1 MGLTKDGDSQN
12 MSIEDENKDAVEPVG
27 ADDSATTDESVS
39 VPDTTDSEAVES
51 SPAVKGK
58 KGKRGK
64 ETDSK
69 PEGKKRRLPVPQLPA
84 FLRKKEGEA
93 PAGDALL
100 GSSGADDRT
109 SAFTGIKIQDDAVGH
124 IPSEKESKK
133 QAKRSAVSFGAK
145 YGGQRRIFLF
155 LAAALLLSLG
165 LNVLNFAVGTTKAS
179 NNSVGQL
186 VQEEVAN
193 STASEFPVGDAAM
206 WTESFVRIYGTW
218 DYKTPGGRATDLSPY
233 LAPGVDQQAGWD
245 GNGTQS
251 VIYSAVS
258 SQPDIID
265 KNRAMFKATYQVGD
279 GTWRCLSIP
288 VYAYKPTD
296 ASQGPTNT
304 FGFAVTA
311 NPTPV
316 PCALRVSA
324 PDTGETDFANTDQEA
339 ASTLQQTFFPG
350 FFSAWV
356 SSDADSLR
364 QYMAPDVTTF
374 GLGGTY
380 QSNVEVTSVVLPI
393 GAAEEKAAPGTVYS
407 AYVTVQLTAN
417 DGSKTTATYKVPVAS
432 TGSQWQVMG
441 EPEPVLEDPNN
452 VPDNSLD
459 QGEGKAKPGEEVDD
473 EDANT
478 YPDSNGTSPEQQE
491 PGN

>member
-1 MGLTKDGDSQN
+1 MGVIKDGETQG
-12 MSIEDENKDAVEPVG
+12 MSNEDENKGTMGSGSNAAGETSAMNEPIEDAPVT
-27 ADDSATTDESVS
+27 DDSVD
-39 VPDTTDSEAVES
+39 DSSAG
-51 SPAVKGK
+51 GK
-58 KGKRGK
+58 KKRGK
-64 ETDSK
+64 
-69 PEGKKRRLPVPQLPA
+69 KRLVAIPALPS

-100 GSSGADDRT
+100 GSSGADDRP
-109 SAFTGIKIQDDAVGH
+109 SAFSGIEIQDDAVGH
-124 IPSEKESKK
+124 IPSEKELKK
-133 QAKRSAVSFGAK
+133 QAKRSPVSFGAK
-145 YGGQRRIFLF
+145 YGGQRRVFLF
-155 LAAALLLSLG
+155 LALALLISLG
-165 LNVLNFAVGTTKAS
+165 WNVLNFALLNTKAS
-179 NNSVGQL
+179 TSSVGSI
-186 VQEEVAN
+186 VEEEVAN
-193 STASEFPVGDAAM
+193 STSSEFPVGDAAM

-245 GNGTQS
+245 GKGTQS

-258 SQPDIID
+258 SQPTIID
-265 KNRAMFKATYQVGD
+265 KNRAMFKATYQIQD

-296 ASQGPTNT
+296 PSQGPTNSY
-304 FGFAVTA
+304 GFAVTA

-339 ASTLQQTFFPG
+339 AATLRETFFPG

-374 GLGGTY
+374 GLGGAY
-380 QSNVEVTSVVLPI
+380 QPNVEITEVVLPI
-393 GAAEEKAAPGTVYS
+393 GAEEDTAQPSTVYT
-407 AYVTVQLTAN
+407 AYVTVMLSSN
-417 DGSKTTATYKVPVAS
+417 DGSKTSATYKVPVAS

-441 EPEPVLEDPNN
+441 EPEPVLEDPSN
-452 VPDNSLD
+452 VPNNALD
-459 QGEGKAKPGEEVDD
+459 QGQGKAQPGEQVDE
-473 EDANT
+473 EDANK
-478 YPDSNGTSPEQQE
+478 YPDGNNPSPTQETSE
-491 PGN
+491 G